1 MKVWASGFFIL
12 VYFLSLYGCKGRGDS
27 TGLQRELQSIDLLQ
41 GDIALCGSGETQFGT
56 VNFNFSC
63 SEKVKKNFN
72 LGTALLHSFEYEDA
86 ERVFAKVIEEE
97 PDCLMAYWGVAM
109 SNFHPLW
116 TPPTPDELKKGAQ
129 AVEIAGS
136 INNKTKREASY
147 INALSAFYKDADKLD
162 HRTRAVNFE
171 NAMEKLN
178 KEYPDDIETSIF
190 YALALTA
197 AADPSDK
204 TFTKQQKAGTIL
216 TALYP
221 KHPDHPGLV
230 HYIIHT
236 YDSPELA
243 NKGLDAAKKY
253 AAIAPSSAHAL
264 HMPSHIFTRLGL
276 WDDCISSNL
285 ASVSSAKCYAD
296 SAGIE
301 GHWDEELHGLDYLV
315 YAYLQKGENYYAK
328 TQWEY
333 LKSIH
338 NVQPFNFKVVYA
350 FTAIPS
356 RYVLENKL
364 WMEAAVLKV
373 HKSDFNWE
381 PYQWQ
386 KAIVHFARALGAVH
400 TNNIDPAKAELK
412 DLNTIHENLVK
423 AKDPYK
429 ATQVKIQATAAE
441 AWIKLKEGKKDEAL
455 QLMQS
460 AVDMEDKTEKHP
472 VTPGEVLPAR
482 ELLADMY
489 MELNEYA
496 KALETYEADLK
507 KHPNRFN
514 GLYGAGLAA
523 EKSGDKVKAKFYYEK
538 LLSITDPK
546 RADREELKMVERYLK
561 QA

>member
-1 MKVWASGFFIL
+1 M
-12 VYFLSLYGCKGRGDS
+12 
-27 TGLQRELQSIDLLQ
+27 
-41 GDIALCGSGETQFGT
+41 
-56 VNFNFSC
+56 
-63 SEKVKKNFN
+63 
-72 LGTALLHSFEYEDA
+72 
-86 ERVFAKVIEEE
+86 
-97 PDCLMAYWGVAM
+97 
-109 SNFHPLW
+109 
-116 TPPTPDELKKGAQ
+116 
-129 AVEIAGS
+129 
-136 INNKTKREASY
+136 
-147 INALSAFYKDADKLD
+147 
-162 HRTRAVNFE
+162 
-171 NAMEKLN
+171 
-178 KEYPDDIETSIF
+178 
-190 YALALTA
+190 TA

-204 TFTKQQKAGTIL
+204 TFAKQQKAGAIL
-216 TALYP
+216 NELYP

-338 NVQPFNFKVVYA
+338 TVQPFNFKVVYA

-364 WMEAAVLKV
+364 WMEAATLKV
-373 HKSDFNWE
+373 HKTDFNWE

-400 TNNIDPAKAELK
+400 TNNIGPAKAELN
-412 DLNTIHENLVK
+412 DLNNIHEKLVK
-423 AKDPYK
+423 AKDAYK

-441 AWIKLKEGKKDEAL
+441 AWIKLKEGNKDEAL
-455 QLMQS
+455 QLMQA

-489 MELNEYA
+489 MELGQYA
-496 KALETYEADLK
+496 KAMETYEADLK

-523 EKSGDKVKAKFYYEK
+523 EKSGDKAKAKFYYEK
-538 LLSITDPK
+538 LLLITDPK
-546 RADREELKMVERYLK
+546 RADREELKTVQQYLK
-561 QA
+561 QV